1 MIKKNGYLTLATMQK
16 KIYISVVSPVYRAEM
31 IVSELVKQVKENLLP
46 ITEDFEI
53 ILVNDAS
60 PDNSWAEITK
70 EATKDNRV
78 KGLNLS
84 RNFGQ
89 HYAITAGL
97 NFAKGEW
104 IVVMD
109 CDLQDRPDEIPNLY
123 HKALEGYDSVFAQR
137 TERNDTAFKKLFSH
151 LFYNLFSYLTD
162 TKQDATVANFGIY
175 RRCVI
180 DAILSMH
187 DQIRFF
193 PTMVQWVGFRKYY
206 LPVEHASR
214 FEGKSTYNFK
224 GLYRLALNTI
234 MGFSDKPLRL
244 TVKVGFLVTM
254 LSILV
259 GIVYFLLYI
268 TGKIQVMGF
277 TTLIISLWFLAGL
290 IMFILGILGL
300 YIGRMFEK
308 VKQRPTY
315 LIQDQ
320 CNIPIIKP

>member
-1 MIKKNGYLTLATMQK
+1 MQK
-16 KIYISVVSPVYRAEM
+16 NIHISVISPVYRSEN
-31 IVSELVKQVKENLLP
+31 IVSELVKQIKENLLP
-46 ITEDFEI
+46 ITENFEI
-53 ILVNDAS
+53 ILINDAS
-60 PDNSWAEITK
+60 PDNSWGEIEK
-70 EATKDNRV
+70 EAARDSRV

-97 NFAKGEW
+97 NFAAGEW

-137 TERNDTAFKKLFSH
+137 TERNDSVFKKLFSH
-151 LFYNLFSYLTD
+151 LFYRLFSYLTD
-162 TKQDATVANFGIY
+162 TKQDASVANYGIY
-175 RRCVI
+175 NRCVI

-206 LPVEHASR
+206 LPVEHANR
-214 FEGKSTYNFK
+214 FEGKSTYSFK
-224 GLYRLALNTI
+224 GLFRLAMNTI

-244 TVKVGFLVTM
+244 TVKVGFTITLLSVLVA
-254 LSILV
+254 LV
-259 GIVYFLLYI
+259 YVVMYL
-268 TGKIQVMGF
+268 TGHIQVLGF
-277 TTLIISLWFLAGL
+277 TTLILSLWFLSGFVL
-290 IMFILGILGL
+290 FVLGILGL

-308 VKQRPTY
+308 VKQRPVF
-315 LIQDQ
+315 IVKDR
-320 CNIPIIKP
+320 CNV

>member
-1 MIKKNGYLTLATMQK
+1 MQK
-16 KIYISVVSPVYRAEM
+16 KIHISVVSPVYRAEM

-46 ITEDFEI
+46 ITENFEI

-70 EATKDNRV
+70 EAAKDNRV

-123 HKALEGYDSVFAQR
+123 HKAIEGYDSVFAQR

-151 LFYNLFSYLTD
+151 LFYNVFSYLTD

-187 DQIRFF
+187 DSIRFF
-193 PTMVQWVGFRKYY
+193 PTMVQWVGFRKFY
-206 LPVEHASR
+206 LPVEHAGR

-224 GLYRLALNTI
+224 GLYKLALNTI

-244 TVKVGFLVTM
+244 TVKVGFFVTM

-259 GIVYFLLYI
+259 GIVYFVLYI

-308 VKQRPTY
+308 VKQRPVY
-315 LIQDQ
+315 IVQDQ
-320 CNIPIIKP
+320 CNIQVEEH

>member
-1 MIKKNGYLTLATMQK
+1 MQK